1 MRTHADTRTDANRTS
16 PEKGRCAVNHNARR
30 RYTGINRA
38 ETAGERTVHDRIPS
52 PHSGY
57 YIKESDRS
65 RRVVRTHLAEP
76 VCAAGN
82 ICRLFRYYIIVRNR
96 HAGQSRRLSGA
107 NLRGRGVPDAAI
119 RTHVHSTGRFY
130 RQFSAE
136 SAVVHRHMRQLRRQL
151 KLRLSGLIEKSCR
164 NRQSD
169 ENNLSVLCFLLS
181 NDMSKYTKV
190 CEI

>member
-1 MRTHADTRTDANRTS
+1 MQTERVPRGE
-16 PEKGRCAVNHNARR
+16 PCAVNHNARR
-30 RYTGINRA
+30 RCTGINRA
-38 ETAGERTVHDRIPS
+38 ETARERTVHDRIPS

-57 YIKESDRS
+57 YIKATEVGVLSGHTLQS
-65 RRVVRTHLAEP
+65 RFARLETY
-76 VCAAGN
+76 AACSLR
-82 ICRLFRYYIIVRNR
+82 IRYYIIVRNR
-96 HAGQSRRLSGA
+96 YAGQSRRLSGA

-130 RQFSAE
+130 RQFSAK
-136 SAVVHRHMRQLRRQL
+136 SAAVHKHMRQLRRQL
-151 KLRLSGLIEKSCR
+151 KMRLSSSIEKSCR

-169 ENNLSVLCFLLS
+169 ENSLSVLCFLLS

>member
-1 MRTHADTRTDANRTS
+1 MQTERVPRG
-16 PEKGRCAVNHNARR
+16 ERCAVNHNARR
-30 RYTGINRA
+30 RCTGINRA
-38 ETAGERTVHDRIPS
+38 ETAGERTVHDCIPS

-57 YIKESDRS
+57 YIKSDRS

-130 RQFSAE
+130 RQFSAK

-151 KLRLSGLIEKSCR
+151 KMRLSGLIEKSCR

-169 ENNLSVLCFLLS
+169 ENSLSVLCFLLS
-181 NDMSKYTKV
+181 NDMSKYTKA